1 MPATSEFPEEADL
14 APANAQSRERSQ
26 DERRARQ
33 LAPDAVELVL
43 VLREHPAL
51 GDTPV
56 TETIQ
61 PMSPPLESHT
71 AAGGPSGCD
80 DEPVLIVRQHIM
92 DGDLERSLDEL
103 APPTNVLHH
112 PVDSPVFP
120 RDCVHARDM
129 PDDIGL
135 DLGERTVVARG
146 PRLVLSAEKR
156 LVRMHAATLSDAR
169 RGGPDGSGTQGPTD
183 E

>member
-1 MPATSEFPEEADL
+1 MPTTSEFPEETDL

-26 DERRARQ
+26 DERHARQ

-43 VLREHPAL
+43 VLGGHPAL

-61 PMSPPLESHT
+61 PVSPPLEGHT

-80 DEPVLIVRQHIM
+80 HEPVLIVRQHIM

-103 APPTNVLHH
+103 ASPTNVLHH

-129 PDDIGL
+129 PDDIVGQ
-135 DLGERTVVARG
+135 DLGERAVVARG
-146 PRLVLSAEKR
+146 PRLVLPAEKR

-169 RGGPDGSGTQGPTD
+169 RGGPDGSGT
-183 E
+183 